1 MQVSNEEPPLCENCK
16 KKPAVKTYS
25 RARLTGM
32 VCATCFDRW
41 HVEDALEG
49 KFLHLIALGRDGKY
63 DEVLACLDAI
73 LEANRD
79 RDHDRWLARSI
90 AHHRVQFLWDAGRY
104 AESEQA
110 CNAWAELGF
119 ADIGDRLM
127 HALEIARIFE
137 ESGRDREALAA
148 LEDALGHGEALG
160 HEDVRYLDPAP
171 YPLAQ
176 VAHLSEKLGQPV
188 DPKWRR
194 LAEAV
199 ADEFGVE
206 MPANDSL
213 AQALVTLEEITR
225 SAKPKRQR
233 EWEAEHGT
241 DSDE

>member
-1 MQVSNEEPPLCENCK
+1 MEASNEETPLCTNCK
-16 KKPAVKTYS
+16 KSPAVEKYT
-25 RARLTGM
+25 RGGRTVML
-32 VCATCFDRW
+32 CAPCFDRW
-41 HVEDALEG
+41 NVQDEYEG
-49 KFLHLIALGRDGKY
+49 KTLYIYDLERGGKY

-73 LEANRD
+73 LESNRD

-90 AHHRVQFLWDAGRY
+90 AHHRVQLLWDAGRY
-104 AESEQA
+104 AEAEQA